1 MVFDWNH
8 ALCVGCVPA
17 AVCVRDSHLDED
29 VEAQTVDVVDVAQS
43 KQAGE
48 QAATEHAHGQVQS
61 DGQALPDDAAAQ
73 RTVMTSQ

>member
-1 MVFDWNH
+1 MTVSVHGD
-8 ALCVGCVPA
+8 
-17 AVCVRDSHLDED
+17 DSHLDED

-61 DGQALPDDAAAQ
+61 DGQALPNDTAAQ

>member
-1 MVFDWNH
+1 M
-8 ALCVGCVPA
+8 CVGCVPV
-17 AVCVRDSHLDED
+17 AVCVRGDDSHLDED

-61 DGQALPDDAAAQ
+61 DGQALPNDAAAQ